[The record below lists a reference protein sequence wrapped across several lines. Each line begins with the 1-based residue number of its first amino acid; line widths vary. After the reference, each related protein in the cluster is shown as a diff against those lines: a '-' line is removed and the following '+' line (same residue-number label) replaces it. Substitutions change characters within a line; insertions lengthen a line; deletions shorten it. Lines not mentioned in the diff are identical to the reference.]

1 MTRKEIEGLS
11 EEARKEYYAGVAAKA
26 KATKAAKAEKEKAE
40 AEKAA
45 KKAEKEKAEA
55 EKAEAEKLRE
65 KGLETPE
72 VRNKELH
79 ETIDAKKAEDVKAE
93 DVKEKALDTAPA
105 EIRAKVENLRKEVT
119 AANKAADHDL
129 NVFATSHKEAA
140 YGKGTK
146 IHWFDARRIAA
157 ERVLEYMREEVWKVT
172 AAFPF
177 EEEEARLDTLIEAAQ
192 AEKKAEEEKEYL
204 AQKAKITAK
213 KAAVLKDER
222 SFHFT
227 QEERKIFAEYE
238 AAKNDKGRRDALVK
252 FYKSFA
258 GLNLEGNE
266 FIIETVAAFGH
277 ERNNS
282 ARKFCASGGTTAIC
296 GIKSSEIVKYIFRK
310 TFEAMYGAGTIKA
323 IYVPEEVRKHCA
335 PKKSK

>member
-1 MTRKEIEGLS
+1 MTKKEIANLS
-11 EEARKEYYAGVAAKA
+11 EEARKEYYAGIAAKA
-26 KATKAAKAEKEKAE
+26 KATKTAKAE

-55 EKAEAEKLRE
+55 EKAEAEKLR
-65 KGLETPE
+65 KSGLESPE
-72 VRNKELH
+72 VRNDELKK
-79 ETIDAKKAEDVKAE
+79 TIDEKKAENEAEKAE
-93 DVKEKALDTAPA
+93 AENERVIDSAPA
-105 EIRAKVENLRKEVT
+105 EIRAKVESLRKEVAT
-119 AANKAADHDL
+119 ANKAADHDL

-177 EEEEARLDTLIEAAQ
+177 EEEEARLDALIEAAQ
-192 AEKKAEEEKEYL
+192 AEKKAEAEKEYI
-204 AQKAKITAK
+204 AQKAKISAK
-213 KAAVLKDER
+213 KAAVIKDER

-238 AAKNDKGRRDALVK
+238 SAKNDKERREALVK

-277 ERNNS
+277 ERSNS
-282 ARKFCASGGTTAIC
+282 ARKFCASGGTIATC
-296 GIKSSEIVKYIFRK
+296 NVKSSEIVKYVFRK
-310 TFEAMYGAGTIKA
+310 TFEAMYSAGTIKA

-335 PKKSK
+335 PKKAK